1 MQLNKSASLVFRP
14 AVLALCTCLA
24 ATPVLAQTPPMER
37 KWATPS
43 AQVFIHV
50 DMPPACDAATQ
61 RAINTWNAQGSRWTY
76 GWTSQNY
83 QTDRQAYVGRVTFAP
98 QRLGPS
104 VPGQATR
111 YPNTGTELGLDRHQR
126 PDALLER
133 FLLYRRWR
141 PPVSDERWGGVE
153 PLQFRV
159 CGFA

>member
-1 MQLNKSASLVFRP
+1 MQLNKSASMVCRP

-111 YPNTGTELGLDRHQR
+111 YPNTGTTMNS
-126 PDALLER
+126 A
-133 FLLYRRWR
+133 
-141 PPVSDERWGGVE
+141 
-153 PLQFRV
+153 
-159 CGFA
+159 